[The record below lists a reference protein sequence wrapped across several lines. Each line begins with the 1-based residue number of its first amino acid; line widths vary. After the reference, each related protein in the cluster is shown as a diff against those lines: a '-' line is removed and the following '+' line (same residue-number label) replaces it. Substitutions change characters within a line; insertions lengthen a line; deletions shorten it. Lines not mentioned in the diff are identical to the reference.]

1 LQSTIKALPRDAE
14 IVGLY
19 KKLAEDGPLPPR

>member
-14 IVGLY
+14 IVRLY